1 MRIDVVRKSLLTD
14 NERAAAMNRA
24 LLNEAGVMAINVL
37 GGAGCGKTTLLEG
50 IIPRLSR
57 EFSVAVLEGDIAT
70 TRDAERIAS
79 LGVPVVQLLTDGACH
94 LSATLVYHG
103 LDRLELDALDL
114 LFIEN
119 VGNPICPANFDLGEH
134 GRLAVLSVTE
144 GDDKP
149 YKYPYLFK
157 TANRVVISKLDLLP
171 HCDFDLDRAMAGIHA
186 LGPEKP
192 IDRIVMND
200 PRSMEPLIAWLRDRA
215 RLAVPVS

>member
-24 LLNEAGVMAINVL
+24 LLNEAGVLAINVL
-37 GGAGCGKTTLLEG
+37 GGAGCGKTTLLEW
-50 IIPRLSR
+50 IIPRLSGGL
-57 EFSVAVLEGDIAT
+57 SVAVLEGDIAT
-70 TRDAERIAS
+70 TRDAERIAT
-79 LGVPVVQLLTDGACH
+79 LGVPVVQLLTEGACH
-94 LSATLVYHG
+94 LTATLVYHG
-103 LDRLELDALDL
+103 LDRLELDGLDL

-119 VGNPICPANFDLGEH
+119 VGNPICPSNFDLGEH

-157 TANRVVISKLDLLP
+157 TADRVVISKLDLLP
-171 HCDFDLDRAMAGIHA
+171 HCDFDLERAMAGIHA

-192 IDRIVMND
+192 IDKVGRDNTGSI
-200 PRSMEPLIAWLRDRA
+200 EPLITWFRDKVRA
-215 RLAVPVS
+215 AVPAS